1 MATQGKARSK
11 TTAKKAAKAPPRG
24 PKLDAR
30 GLNPRQARFVDE
42 YLIDLNGTQAAIRSG
57 YSKNTAAEQASDLL
71 RHPKI
76 AAAVAAGQARR
87 SKRTEISQDRV
98 LQELAKIAFVD
109 VRKAVRWGRSPIGD
123 NGIGKYPVELIPSEE
138 IDDDTAAAV
147 AEVSLTET
155 GIKVKFHDKRAA
167 LVDLGK
173 HLGLFVERVKIDNPE
188 DIARAIA
195 AAQSAI
201 DSSGAF
207 PAPPAAEKAA

>member
-42 YLIDLNGTQAAIRSG
+42 YLIDLNATQAAIRAG
-57 YSKNTAAEQASDLL
+57 YSVSTAEQQGPRLL
-71 RHPKI
+71 DHVGV
-76 AAAVAAGQARR
+76 AAAIEAGKA
-87 SKRTEISQDRV
+87 KRAKKLEISAERV
-98 LQELAKIAFVD
+98 LTELAKLAFSD
-109 VRKAVRWGRSPIGD
+109 VRKLAKWDSLRS
-123 NGIGKYPVELIPSEE
+123 ELLPSDE
-138 IDDDTAAAV
+138 IDDDAAATIESIANTESGV
-147 AEVSLTET
+147 KLTLHSKT
-155 GIKVKFHDKRAA
+155 RA
-167 LVDLGK
+167 LELLGK

-201 DSSGAF
+201 DTSGAF